1 VDGSNAKAMKA
12 LMAGAA
18 FVGLLAG
25 IAPGYATL
33 QSSPGPK
40 SNLRA
45 QDQNNNQKPDKNA
58 FRGACPVFDD
68 QILVVLQQRADS
80 KASHTSS

>member
-1 VDGSNAKAMKA
+1 MTKAMKA

-18 FVGLLAG
+18 FAGLLAG
-25 IAPGYATL
+25 IAPATRASNL
-33 QSSPGPK
+33 LPGPK

-45 QDQNNNQKPDKNA
+45 QDQDSNQKPDVNA

-68 QILVVLQQRADS
+68 QTLVALQQTADS
-80 KASHTSS
+80 KASQTSS